1 MEKAAMS
8 KNNQTEK
15 LNHGPVKQRQIRFT
29 EEGVK
34 TQYAGV
40 FNINFGA
47 EEVYL
52 SFGNLSMDTGVVRIE
67 SKVAVSLKTAKRL
80 AIALGGLLQRY
91 EAANGPLDIMG
102 PKTGEVNAK
111 QPGAEDNGEK

>member
-15 LNHGPVKQRQIRFT
+15 LNHGPVKQKQIRFI
-29 EEGVK
+29 EEKVK

-52 SFGNLSMDTGVVRIE
+52 SFGNLSMDPNVVRIE
-67 SKVAVSLKTAKRL
+67 SKVTVSLKTAKRL
-80 AIALGGLLQRY
+80 AIAMGDLIRRY
-91 EAANGPLDIMG
+91 EAKNGILEISSPKAAAEANQKDKAG
-102 PKTGEVNAK
+102 V
-111 QPGAEDNGEK
+111 

>member
-1 MEKAAMS
+1 MTKPVVPQNE
-8 KNNQTEK
+8 QTEK
-15 LNHGPVKQRQIRFT
+15 RVPEPAMQRQIRFT
-29 EEGVK
+29 EERVK

-52 SFGNLSMDTGVVRIE
+52 SFGNLSMDPGVVRME

-80 AIALGGLLQRY
+80 AIALGDLIRRY
-91 EAANGPLDIMG
+91 EAKNGILEISSPKAAAEANQKDKVG
-102 PKTGEVNAK
+102 V
-111 QPGAEDNGEK
+111 

>member
-1 MEKAAMS
+1 MEKADMPQ
-8 KNNQTEK
+8 NEQTEK
-15 LNHGPVKQRQIRFT
+15 QNHGPVKQKQIRFI

-52 SFGNLSMDTGVVRIE
+52 SFGNLSMDPNVVRIE
-67 SKVAVSLKTAKRL
+67 SKVTVSLKTAKRI
-80 AIALGGLLQRY
+80 AIALGDLIRRY
-91 EAANGPLDIMG
+91 EAKNGILEISPNLAA
-102 PKTGEVNAK
+102 GESRKDQAGV
-111 QPGAEDNGEK
+111 

>member
-1 MEKAAMS
+1 MVDAAMPQ
-8 KNNQTEK
+8 NDQTKK
-15 LNHGPVKQRQIRFT
+15 LNHGPVKQRQIRFI

-52 SFGNLSMDTGVVRIE
+52 SFGNLSIDPNVVRIE

-80 AIALGGLLQRY
+80 AIALGDLIRRY
-91 EAANGPLDIMG
+91 EAKNGILEISSPKAAAEANQKDKAG
-102 PKTGEVNAK
+102 V
-111 QPGAEDNGEK
+111 

>member
-1 MEKAAMS
+1 MTKPVVPQNE
-8 KNNQTEK
+8 QTEK
-15 LNHGPVKQRQIRFT
+15 RVPEPAMQRQIRFT
-29 EEGVK
+29 EERVK

-52 SFGNLSMDTGVVRIE
+52 SFGNLSMDPGVVRIE

-91 EAANGPLDIMG
+91 EAANGVLVIAG
-102 PKTGEVNAK
+102 VKTVKEEN
-111 QPGAEDNGEK
+111 